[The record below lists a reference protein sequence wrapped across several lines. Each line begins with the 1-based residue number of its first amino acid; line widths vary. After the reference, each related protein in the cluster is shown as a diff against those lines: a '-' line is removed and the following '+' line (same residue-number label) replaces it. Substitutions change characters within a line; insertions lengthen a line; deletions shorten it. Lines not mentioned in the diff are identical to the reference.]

1 MNTVDEKYLIFYH
14 PSDKKTV
21 WGRFWERS
29 DAAERQYTGYPG
41 IYQCARTKAPV
52 VPPRSITLLY
62 KFAALFLLPICVEIF
77 CLVLSKKGDS
87 LLSIFYGFII
97 PNCLFANLADFMKAS
112 ISWEPINQK
121 NVPLKEA
128 SNWYCAYRQKNRK
141 TILLFFLCI
150 SLPLS
155 LLIFLL
161 HK

>member
-77 CLVLSKKGDS
+77 CL
-87 LLSIFYGFII
+87 LLSIHFIR
-97 PNCLFANLADFMKAS
+97 S
-112 ISWEPINQK
+112 
-121 NVPLKEA
+121 
-128 SNWYCAYRQKNRK
+128 
-141 TILLFFLCI
+141 
-150 SLPLS
+150 
-155 LLIFLL
+155 
-161 HK
+161 